1 MKIRVVVPFGGYRA
15 GQEFDWADGMARI
28 LIARRLI
35 ERVDAPVE
43 AAVVEQRSET
53 AMIDTK
59 SRKRQQK

>member
-1 MKIRVVVPFGGYRA
+1 MKIRVLVPFGGYRA

-35 ERVDAPVE
+35 ERADDKVE

-53 AMIDTK
+53 AMVDGK
-59 SRKRQQK
+59 YRKRQPK